1 MASDLLDLS
10 ARGRASTRRIR
21 LLDRGSL
28 IVTGVASTVA
38 FVSLFTNGFIE
49 GRQVEEGIGGYVGL
63 GVSLLGVAIIR
74 DLLPMKVLSTRTRL
88 RLGTVVLVLG
98 PLSSVALGTDPV
110 VPWNIAAFTGFAIAL
125 RGLSGP
131 LVGAFVGLVSYASIA
146 LFQDIGWVNP
156 IAFAALAMS
165 FAFASAGTA
174 LRSYAQFQQEVESRA
189 VEAIAMREADAHRR
203 VAVERLSI
211 ARDLH
216 DVVGHEI
223 AVLGIHLGVAEVN
236 LPDGAETSRASLE
249 KARTSVQSV
258 LHETQR
264 VLHVLRSDTETSADT
279 TPVPDFARI
288 PALVESYRAAG
299 VVVEAELIDS
309 PAGLDPE
316 VSTAAY
322 RIVQEALTNARKHG
336 VGSASVS
343 VRAEKRHLILS
354 ISNRKDRDRASER
367 RGFGLIGMRER
378 AHSAGGT
385 LRIDGNDDEYRVVAQ
400 LPIEGSRI

>member
-1 MASDLLDLS
+1 MSSVLLDLS
-10 ARGRASTRRIR
+10 VRGRASTRRLR
-21 LLDRGSL
+21 LLDLGSL
-28 IVTGVASTVA
+28 IVTVVASVVA
-38 FVSLFTNGFIE
+38 LVSLVANGITD

-74 DLLPMKVLSTRTRL
+74 DLVPRGSVSTRTRL
-88 RLGTVVLVLG
+88 RLGTLVLVLG
-98 PLSSVALGTDPV
+98 PLSSVALRTDPV
-110 VPWNIAAFTGFAIAL
+110 VSWNLAAFTGFAIAL

-131 LVGAFVGLVSYASIA
+131 LVGAFIGLVSYVSIVM
-146 LFQDIGWVNP
+146 FQDIGWANP
-156 IAFAALAMS
+156 TALAAAAMS

-189 VEAIAMREADAHRR
+189 VEAIAAREADAHRR
-203 VAVERLSI
+203 VAEERLSI

-223 AVLGIHLGVAEVN
+223 AVLGIHLGVAEVS

-264 VLHVLRSDTETSADT
+264 VLHVLRSDTQTSADSAPT
-279 TPVPDFARI
+279 PDFARI
-288 PALVESYRAAG
+288 PALIESYRAAG
-299 VVVEAELIDS
+299 VVVEAELIDA

-322 RIVQEALTNARKHG
+322 RIVQEALTNAQKHG

-343 VRAEKRHLILS
+343 VRAEKRLLTLS
-354 ISNRKDRDRASER
+354 ISNRRVLDREPGL

-385 LRIDGNDDEYRVVAQ
+385 LRIEGNDDEYRVVAQ
-400 LPIEGSRI
+400 LPIAGRRN